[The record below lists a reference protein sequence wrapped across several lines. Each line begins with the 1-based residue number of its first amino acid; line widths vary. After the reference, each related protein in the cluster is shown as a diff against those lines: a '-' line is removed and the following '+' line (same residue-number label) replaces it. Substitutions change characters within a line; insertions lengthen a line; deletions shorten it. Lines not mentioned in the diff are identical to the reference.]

1 MSTEYLGSF
10 GKLVNSKGLAGIR
23 VGARNMFLGDIPV
36 AAEKST
42 HSAQH
47 AMPLHRPGWM
57 SKESCMGENGE
68 LGWEEHRIPVGVSTE
83 YLEES
88 TEYLVG

>member
-23 VGARNMFLGDIPV
+23 VGA
-36 AAEKST
+36 
-42 HSAQH
+42 
-47 AMPLHRPGWM
+47 
-57 SKESCMGENGE
+57 SKESCMGDNGE